1 MPRLKRNSKVL
12 DKAEVRVAGM
22 QSISDTLML
31 ENGLSVEEFNT
42 LIVQLRVKLATY
54 NTALSAIDKARSEV
68 LELERK
74 LGDYSERMLLG
85 VASRYGK
92 SSNEYEMAGGVRKDR
107 RKSRKPSS
115 ISTKASVV
123 NSLEASR

>member
-1 MPRLKRNSKVL
+1 MSRPKKSSKVL
-12 DKAEVRVAGM
+12 EKAEVRVAGM
-22 QSISDTLML
+22 QSINSTLDL
-31 ENGLSVEEFNT
+31 DNGLSVEAFNGM
-42 LIVQLRVKLATY
+42 IAEMRAKLATY

-68 LELERK
+68 LEHEQK

-107 RKSRKPSS
+107 RRNRRSVSTSTAMKP
-115 ISTKASVV
+115 
-123 NSLEASR
+123 

>member
-22 QSISDTLML
+22 QSISDTLTL
-31 ENGLSVEEFNT
+31 ENGLSVEQFNAM
-42 LIVQLRVKLATY
+42 IAEMRAKLTTY

-68 LELERK
+68 LELEQK

-115 ISTKASVV
+115 VSTKVSSV
-123 NSLEASR
+123 A